1 MNNIIRLLAV
11 EYYKKRKEYNSL
23 SNNST
28 TPELKKA
35 RRVEISLLGGMIL
48 GLISLI
54 ISENTGNMWL
64 FFGVGIALYITCLII
79 LIKYVDKLSV
89 IRSKENNKKHY
100 ASLNILR
107 NIMRKD
113 FHVYS
118 KDKVV
123 KLINECDKE
132 IELLNSKN
140 RLIKTFEGILKIS
153 IGPLLAFASA
163 AIKIDSLSKKV
174 NGTIIISSIIYG
186 VIITAFTFGILWVI
200 EKINNIGFKED
211 KKRIVKLRNDLNDL
225 YLKNFV

>member
-64 FFGVGIALYITCLII
+64 FFGGGIALYITCLII
-79 LIKYVDKLSV
+79 LIKYVDKLSI

>member
-35 RRVEISLLGGMIL
+35 RRVEISLLVGMIL

-64 FFGVGIALYITCLII
+64 FFGGGIALYITCLII

-107 NIMRKD
+107 NIMCKD
-113 FHVYS
+113 FHIYS